1 LFEPEEGY
9 VMGAHLAE
17 DEYRKIYEDTKTIAV
32 VGASENPG
40 KAAHGVPAYLRREGY
55 RIIPVNPRGGELFG
69 EPVRTS
75 LSEVDVPVDVVD
87 VFRPAEETPEIARQA
102 AAIGA
107 KVLWLQ
113 EGIHSD
119 EAQRI
124 AEEAGMTFI
133 SDTCMGHT
141 HFDLFHLQDRDDV
154 EGP

>member
-1 LFEPEEGY
+1 
-9 VMGAHLAE
+9 MGVHLTE
-17 DEYRKIYEDTKTIAV
+17 DEYRKFYADTKTIAV
-32 VGASENPG
+32 VGASENRQ
-40 KAAHGVPAYLRREGY
+40 KAAFGIPAYLRREGY
-55 RIIPVNPRGGELFG
+55 RIIPVNPRGGEWLG
-69 EPVRTS
+69 EPLRAS
-75 LSEVDVPVDVVD
+75 LSEIDEQVDAVD

-124 AEEAGMTFI
+124 AEDAGMTFV

-141 HFDLFHLQDRDDV
+141 HYDLFHADDEDV